1 MTTEEESQIVKSMTS
16 DFFFV
21 VVVAWIDDHMK
32 LLVQTTRSAKLVFL
46 LPMLNLLLL
55 VKAHT

>member
-1 MTTEEESQIVKSMTS
+1 MTTEEESQIVKSVTS
-16 DFFFV
+16 DFFFF
-21 VVVAWIDDHMK
+21 AWIDDHMK